1 MKYEKSK
8 KVIIALLVVAVF
20 VFALFGIVVSNA
32 TDKYTFPTNPATIMK
47 QIKAV
52 SKNGFSFSLNQKQ
65 MDKINA
71 ILETQSA
78 TEYRSEGEILEKVDP
93 KFFNSLPMIVREDL
107 YHMPLQLPPNQVK
120 NSSSSASLSENEYL
134 RGRGNVGMR
143 FQGSTPVGAFGE
155 AIGESGP
162 SSAGVYYTSADA
174 NLYKYEEDGHYHEI
188 ASKYALKPFSHSVTA
203 HAQSSSTTMTYYDE
217 MGTVSCLFFD
227 GLHYSLPA
235 NCPPTYISY

>member
-1 MKYEKSK
+1 
-8 KVIIALLVVAVF
+8 L
-20 VFALFGIVVSNA
+20 
-32 TDKYTFPTNPATIMK
+32 
-47 QIKAV
+47 
-52 SKNGFSFSLNQKQ
+52 
-65 MDKINA
+65 DKINA

-78 TEYRSEGEILEKVDP
+78 TEYKSEGEILEKVDP

-107 YHMPLQLPPNQVK
+107 YHMPLQLPPNQAK

-134 RGRGNVGMR
+134 RGGGDVGMR
-143 FQGSTPVGAFGE
+143 FQIGSQGSTPVGAFGE

-188 ASKYALKPFSHSVTA
+188 ASKYALKPFSYSVTA

-227 GLHYSLPA
+227 GWHPSVPA
-235 NCPPTYISY
+235 EWPPTYISY